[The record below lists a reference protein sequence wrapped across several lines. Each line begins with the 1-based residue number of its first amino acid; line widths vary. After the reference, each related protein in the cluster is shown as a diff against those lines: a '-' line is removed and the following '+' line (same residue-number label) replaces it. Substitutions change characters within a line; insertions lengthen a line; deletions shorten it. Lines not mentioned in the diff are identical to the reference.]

1 VALVV
6 PSDRSR
12 RPAAGASTEAWAARL
27 RVTASSGGPWTL
39 ALAFAV
45 YSSQWMAV
53 IGFLPAIYVEAG
65 VPAAWTAALTA
76 LAAAS
81 NIVGNVTGGRL
92 LQRGV
97 APDRLLRWG
106 FAVMALGSV
115 AAFAQ
120 LGDARD
126 AWGLPPALRY
136 LAVCMFSLGGG
147 VVPATLFMLG
157 VRLAP
162 GPSTVSTTIGM
173 MQQASSFGQFIA
185 PPVVAWI
192 AHRAGGWQWT
202 WVVTLA
208 CCLAGLLIAARLSPA
223 IPRRGTA

>member
-1 VALVV
+1 
-6 PSDRSR
+6 
-12 RPAAGASTEAWAARL
+12 
-27 RVTASSGGPWTL
+27 
-39 ALAFAV
+39 
-45 YSSQWMAV
+45 V

-65 VPAAWTAALTA
+65 VPATWTAALTA
-76 LAAAS
+76 LAAAM

-106 FAVMALGSV
+106 FIVMALGSV

-120 LGDARD
+120 IGGSHDAL
-126 AWGLPPALRY
+126 GLPPALRY

-162 GPSTVSTTIGM
+162 GPSTVSTTIGL
-173 MQQASSFGQFIA
+173 MQQASSLGQFIA

-208 CCLAGLLIAARLSPA
+208 CSLAGLAFAARLSPA
-223 IPRRGTA
+223 VPRTEAA